1 MSLAPAVRLRARRVR
16 PAHAAA
22 FVLAI
27 AHLPGATAGAQELIP
42 HLRPDTKDARLFVDE
57 ALARSAVIRELDAR
71 LNESDVTVY
80 VRFRAF
86 SEIGL
91 EGRLRLVG
99 ATALQR
105 YVLVELACVR
115 PRVFQIATFAH
126 ELFHA
131 LEIAST
137 PWIVN
142 NATLAAYYE
151 RAGIRLGRGIDGRTY
166 ETQAARDT
174 AALVTREMFGHAERT
189 GYGTRTADS
198 PRP

>member
-1 MSLAPAVRLRARRVR
+1 MHLALQRRMSLAPAVRLRARRPR
-16 PAHAAA
+16 PVHAAA

-27 AHLPGATAGAQELIP
+27 AHLPGARPARALELVP
-42 HLRPDTKDARLFVDE
+42 HLRPDTRDARLFVDE
-57 ALARSAVIRELDAR
+57 ALARSAVIRELVDR

-91 EGRLRLVG
+91 EGRLRLVA
-99 ATALQR
+99 ATNLQR
-105 YVLVELACVR
+105 YVLIELACVR

-131 LEIAST
+131 LEIAGAPS
-137 PWIVN
+137 IVN

-151 RAGIRLGRGIDGRTY
+151 RVGVRIGKGADARTY
-166 ETQAARDT
+166 E
-174 AALVTREMFGHAERT
+174 
-189 GYGTRTADS
+189 
-198 PRP
+198 